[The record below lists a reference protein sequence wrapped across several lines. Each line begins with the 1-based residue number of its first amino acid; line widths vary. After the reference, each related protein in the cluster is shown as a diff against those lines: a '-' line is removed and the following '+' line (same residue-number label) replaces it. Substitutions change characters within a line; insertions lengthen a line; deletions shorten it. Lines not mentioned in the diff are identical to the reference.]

1 VPWENAE
8 EEVDGNGDEAP
19 YVLAAGALVDEPVA
33 EDAEEEEDEAGSSAD
48 MLPASPRAAGKRLP
62 TRRRTEPLLIS
73 TTSARAPAPA
83 KPKPVRAATTA
94 AGYTL
99 DPFLD
104 ITRLRIRSRGS
115 RCLYP
120 GASFQG
126 IQKSGTNNYEVNVQI
141 VVRLPYIHKRTSAL
155 ALKPCRR
162 MWICRRRSYAATCA
176 SAA

>member
-1 VPWENAE
+1 VPGENAE
-8 EEVDGNGDEAP
+8 EEVDDNGEEAP

-48 MLPASPRAAGKRLP
+48 MLPASLRAAGKRLP

-73 TTSARAPAPA
+73 TTSARAPAPAPA

-141 VVRLPYIHKRTSAL
+141 VVRLHTFIRVQA
-155 ALKPCRR
+155 PCH
-162 MWICRRRSYAATCA
+162 
-176 SAA
+176 